1 MGIHSLSCVFSSQIL
16 HAINLMVH
24 LTLTKVKF
32 NQLRVA
38 VIIAENTWFHF
49 FSCTFYLHL
58 LYVMNLMVYLTHDVV
73 KFAIKSAHHF
83 FFFFWYMNLIN
94 ASIDEFI
101 RLELIF
107 VIYKRSHWWI
117 YQVGINFP
125 QFGVTLSFGKRKT
138 LNWLSLCLINE
149 TSFSRIFTFLFYKKA
164 SHSETPHTSLK
175 IKNKKKEIVFHSII
189 AN

>member
-58 LYVMNLMVYLTHDVV
+58 LYVMNLMVNLTHDVV
-73 KFAIKSAHHF
+73 KFAIKSAHH

-101 RLELIF
+101 RLELIL

-125 QFGVTLSFGKRKT
+125 QFGLTLSFGKRKT

-149 TSFSRIFTFLFYKKA
+149 TPFSRIFTFLFYKK
-164 SHSETPHTSLK
+164 SKSFRNTTHIL
-175 IKNKKKEIVFHSII
+175 KNKK
-189 AN
+189 